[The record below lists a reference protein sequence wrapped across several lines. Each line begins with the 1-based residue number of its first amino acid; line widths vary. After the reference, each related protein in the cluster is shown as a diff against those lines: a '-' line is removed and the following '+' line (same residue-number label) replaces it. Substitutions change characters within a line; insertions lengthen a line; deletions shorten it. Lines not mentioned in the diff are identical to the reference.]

1 MPFSLF
7 QSLSRPEARAM
18 THPFRADQV
27 DEKPKEQST
36 VANLNTSAKAISRPI
51 ELIQLVL
58 LDTQRQILWTGEVK
72 IPACDNLMRLHLL
85 AGQVIR
91 QIGPVELP
99 NLLKVASVE
108 WILPD
113 QQKLERLEETSLQ
126 VLARLWERVINDD
139 ENRLN
144 WWKPVYE

>member
-1 MPFSLF
+1 MRFPLF
-7 QSLSRPEARAM
+7 QTLSRPRARAM
-18 THPFRADQV
+18 TYPFRADPV
-27 DEKPKEQST
+27 DAKPKEQSS
-36 VANLNTSAKAISRPI
+36 VANLNTSATANSRPI

-58 LDTQRQILWTGEVK
+58 LDTQRQVLWTGEVK

-99 NLLKVASVE
+99 SLLNVASVE
-108 WILPD
+108 WILPG
-113 QQKLERLEETSLQ
+113 QQKLVRLEAISLQ

-139 ENRLN
+139 ENCLN

>member
-1 MPFSLF
+1 MPFPLF
-7 QSLSRPEARAM
+7 QSLSRPEARAIA
-18 THPFRADQV
+18 HPLRADQG
-27 DEKPKEQST
+27 DAKPKEQST
-36 VANLNTSAKAISRPI
+36 VTNLCTSANANSRPI

-72 IPACDNLMRLHLL
+72 IPACDNVMRLHLL

-99 NLLKVASVE
+99 NLLNVAGIE
-108 WILPD
+108 WILPG
-113 QQKLERLEETSLQ
+113 QQMFVRLEETSLQ